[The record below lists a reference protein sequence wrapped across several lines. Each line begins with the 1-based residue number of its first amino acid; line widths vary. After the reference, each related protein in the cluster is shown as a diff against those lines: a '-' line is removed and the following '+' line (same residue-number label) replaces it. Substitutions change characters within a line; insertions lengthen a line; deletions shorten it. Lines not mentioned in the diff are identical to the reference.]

1 MWVYNAKAAQ
11 QAAKTAVLPDKPQE
25 KTPFSHFSDE
35 SVSAAQPAASAEL
48 PEPEAASVP
57 PGRRPAER
65 ARHRARVAFLRL
77 CVGVYGAGLA
87 VSGILLAFA
96 GQTARRFLAYYG
108 SAWIELFAGAQP
120 LHLFSILFL
129 TGLVSATAMLLL
141 GLCAFGAPLIYTLLM
156 AKGLGTGLLSL
167 EFFLLYGGR
176 GVPLYIL
183 LTGFADAYL
192 ALALCILA
200 RPAMQNASALLRCC
214 RPHGAGMA
222 GADTLHPLVSRTLFQ
237 QYLVLCALLIAFCGV
252 SVMLAQLAGQVL

>member
-11 QAAKTAVLPDKPQE
+11 AAQQAAKSAVLPDKPPEMQ
-25 KTPFSHFSDE
+25 PFSHFSDE
-35 SVSAAQPAASAEL
+35 SIPAGPKEIPAAEAE
-48 PEPEAASVP
+48 PVSS
-57 PGRRPAER
+57 GRRRPEMAH
-65 ARHRARVAFLRL
+65 HRARTAFLRL
-77 CVGVYGAGLA
+77 CVCVYGTGLA
-87 VSGILLAFA
+87 ASGMLLAVA

-108 SAWIELFAGAQP
+108 SAWIELFAASRP

-129 TGLVSATAMLLL
+129 TGLVSVTAMLLL

-176 GVPLYIL
+176 GIPLYVL

-200 RPAMQNASALLRCC
+200 RPSIQNAAALFRCC
-214 RPHGAGMA
+214 RPRTEGSAEANM
-222 GADTLHPLVSRTLFQ
+222 LHPMASRSLFQ
-237 QYLVLCALLIAFCGV
+237 QYLFLCALLIFFCGV